1 MTVINQLPATG
12 IEINVVEGDTF
23 TLPLDLDINLTGYTI
38 EFSCPGVTTSMS
50 NTLSTGLINVTFTL
64 AGLNG
69 SYPWFLRWTSGGGAV
84 RTVLTGVLVVANV

>member
-1 MTVINQLPATG
+1 MIVINQLPATD
-12 IEINVVEGDTF
+12 IKINVIAGDTF
-23 TLPLDLDINLTGYTI
+23 TLPLDVSINLTGYTI
-38 EFSCPGVTTSMS
+38 EFSCPGVTTTMN

-69 SYPWFLRWTSGGGAV
+69 SYPWVLKWTSGGGAV